1 MTKSLFAILLL
12 ITGPA
17 LHAQQANSGESQYDA
32 HALFDPQLDME
43 PGTVYRSGSGQPGP
57 QYWQNQAD
65 YQINVSL
72 DDQAQTLSGEV
83 AITYVNN
90 SPNPLD
96 YIWLQLDQNKFRADS
111 RGSLTTPAGG
121 NRFGRD
127 SYTSGYQLQ
136 SVSIQQPKGKATTP
150 EYLVDDTRMRITMPQ
165 PLAAQGGKLII
176 RINYSFRIPQYGAD
190 RMGILPTSNGDIY
203 EIAQWYPRMAVY
215 DDVEGWNNLPYLG
228 AGEFYLE
235 YGTFDY
241 TVEVPW
247 NYIVVGSGEL
257 VNPKEVLTS
266 TQMQRLDQ
274 ARQSDST
281 VMIRTA
287 EEVTQPESRPK
298 QNGRL
303 TWHFRMNQ
311 SRDIA
316 WAASPAFIWD
326 AARINLPN
334 DEQSLAMSVY
344 PVEVQADT
352 AWGRST
358 EYVKASIEHYSEKWY
373 PYTYP
378 VAINVAGIVGGM
390 EYPGIV
396 FCSARAT
403 TAGLWGVT
411 DHEFGHN
418 WFPMIVGSNERK
430 YAWMDEGFNTF
441 INIYS
446 TRAFNQGEY
455 VSGRDSV
462 ERIVPAM
469 MSPRA
474 EPILTY
480 PDVLQG
486 YNLGVNAYFKPAIGL
501 VMLREV
507 ILGPERFDPAFQE
520 YIQRWAFKH
529 PMPDDFF
536 RTMENISGED
546 LAWFW
551 KEWFVEDW
559 KLDQAVTS
567 VSYVN
572 QDPSQGSLITLS
584 NNDQM
589 AMPVVMDVT
598 QADGTTTRVD
608 LPVEIWQRGS
618 EWTARVN
625 TTGKIT
631 NVTLDP
637 EKMLPDYNPSND
649 VWQPI
654 ALEENVNDG
663 AGN

>member
-1 MTKSLFAILLL
+1 MIKSLFAILLL

-136 SVSIQQPKGKATTP
+136 SVSIQQPKGNATTP

-165 PLAAQGGKLII
+165 PLAAQRGKLII

-572 QDPSQGSLITLS
+572 QDPLQGSLITLS

-637 EKMLPDYNPSND
+637 EKMLPDYDPSND
-649 VWQPI
+649 VWQPM
-654 ALEENVNDG
+654 ALEENADG
-663 AGN
+663 SGQ

>member
-17 LHAQQANSGESQYDA
+17 LHAQQANFGESQYDA

-403 TAGLWGVT
+403 AAGLWGVT

-446 TRAFNQGEY
+446 TRDFNQGEY

-637 EKMLPDYNPSND
+637 ENMLPDYDPSND

>member
-150 EYLVDDTRMRITMPQ
+150 EYLVNDTRMRITMPQ

-190 RMGILPTSNGDIY
+190 RMGILPTSHGDIY

-287 EEVTQPESRPK
+287 EEVTQPESRPQ

-649 VWQPI
+649 VWQPM
-654 ALEENVNDG
+654 ALEENASNG
-663 AGN
+663 TGQ

>member
-1 MTKSLFAILLL
+1 MIKPLFAILLL
-12 ITGPA
+12 LTGPT
-17 LHAQQANSGESQYDA
+17 LYAQQAASSKSQYDA

-83 AITYVNN
+83 VITYVNN
-90 SPNPLD
+90 SPDPLD

-165 PLAAQGGKLII
+165 PLAAKGGKLTI
-176 RINYSFRIPQYGAD
+176 RVNYSFQIPQYGAD

-266 TQMQRLDQ
+266 TQIKRLDQ

-303 TWHFRMNQ
+303 TWHFKMNQ

-334 DEQSLAMSVY
+334 GEQSLAMSVY

-403 TAGLWGVT
+403 ASGLWGVT

-462 ERIVPAM
+462 RRIVPSQ
-469 MSPRA
+469 MSPQA

-486 YNLGVNAYFKPAIGL
+486 YNLGVNAYFKPAVGL
-501 VMLREV
+501 LMLREV
-507 ILGPERFDPAFQE
+507 VLGPERFDPAFQE

-529 PMPDDFF
+529 PMPDDFY

-546 LAWFW
+546 LTWFW
-551 KEWFVEDW
+551 KGWFVENW

-572 QDPSQGSLITLS
+572 QDPSQGSLITIS

-589 AMPVVMDVT
+589 AMPVIMEVT

-608 LPVEIWQRGS
+608 LPVEVWQRGS

-625 TTGKIT
+625 TTSKIT

-637 EKMLPDYNPSND
+637 NKMLPDYDPSNN
-649 VWQPI
+649 VWQPM
-654 ALEENVNDG
+654 ALEENANNG
-663 AGN
+663 SGQ

>member
-32 HALFDPQLDME
+32 HALFNPQLDME

-150 EYLVDDTRMRITMPQ
+150 EYLVNDTRMRITMPQ
-165 PLAAQGGKLII
+165 PLAAQGGKLTI

-257 VNPKEVLTS
+257 VNLKEVLTS

-536 RTMENISGED
+536 RTIENISGED

-649 VWQPI
+649 VWQPM
-654 ALEENVNDG
+654 ALEENASNG
-663 AGN
+663 TGQ

>member
-1 MTKSLFAILLL
+1 MIKSIFAILLL
-12 ITGPA
+12 VTGPA
-17 LHAQQANSGESQYDA
+17 LYAQQAASSKSQYDA

-150 EYLVDDTRMRITMPQ
+150 EYLVNDTRMRITMPQ
-165 PLAAQGGKLII
+165 PLAAQGGKLTI
-176 RINYSFRIPQYGAD
+176 RINYSFQIPQYGAD

-241 TVEVPW
+241 TIEVPW

-257 VNPKEVLTS
+257 VNPKEVLTP
-266 TQMQRLDQ
+266 TQVQRLER

-303 TWHFRMNQ
+303 TWHFKMNQ

-334 DEQSLAMSVY
+334 GEQSLAMSAY
-344 PVEVQADT
+344 PTEVQADT

-358 EYVKASIEHYSEKWY
+358 EYVKASIEHYSEQWY

-378 VAINVAGIVGGM
+378 VAVNVAGIVGGM

-403 TAGLWGVT
+403 AAGLWGVT

-462 ERIVPAM
+462 RQIVPAM

-507 ILGPERFDPAFQE
+507 VLGPERFDPAFQE

-608 LPVEIWQRGS
+608 LPVEVWQRGS
-618 EWTARVN
+618 EWTTRVN
-625 TTGKIT
+625 TTSKIT

-637 EKMLPDYNPSND
+637 EKMLPDYDPSND
-649 VWQPI
+649 VWQPM
-654 ALEENVNDG
+654 ALEENATNE
-663 AGN
+663 AGQ